1 VAVYALSHRSLSSD
15 GFLVLPVEALGTQ
28 YSTANLRNALYYRG
42 GKLPQFSNYP
52 KDTLPRSEFTIAGVA
67 DGTTVTVVPTANS
80 FGRNFLANKSYTFT
94 LNRGEVIEITAR
106 DTAMVGMI
114 GNALCW
120 VGKLPGIDCDLT
132 GSIITSTKPV
142 AVFSG
147 HERASA
153 PDSMEFN
160 TGKAQ
165 SVSRDHLVEQMPPAE
180 NWGKTFTFVPSS
192 IGAAK
197 GRPRDGD
204 LIRVIAGYD
213 MTDVF
218 VNGKKTSTLAKGKFQ
233 EFKLKTASLIT
244 TSQPALVLKY
254 LQTCLAIDTTGDP
267 DMTVLPPIEN
277 MSTFYTLPSVASGNA
292 FSEHYVCIVIDS
304 AALTTTTLNGKKLDP
319 AYMYIIPGS
328 RYYHT
333 TVQVPAGSQRVE
345 SPLPCYAETYGF
357 GRFDSYSFSGG
368 GSFPYLHSLNAIDL
382 DFGAVL
388 VGASPDSVTK
398 VFSTSSGPLTDASQ
412 VYGYSW
418 ESGDTTV
425 FDRLDTIK
433 SPITV
438 SSNSALPVH
447 FSFTPPAIGKYQAM
461 LRVWSNNSTPVFINV
476 YGVAQQPTITVTSID
491 FGRVRVQKSKTSF
504 FTITNSA
511 VTNATLNQ
519 TNFQQFLP
527 NGTPFKIAP
536 LKNDKVIFGQPVNDS
551 VRFSPLDTGHFS
563 NSFAVTIQENHADSP
578 IVHITGIGVDYE
590 IPTKAT
596 DFGKVRIGQS
606 RTLIISVVNR
616 GNDATPVSSVALV
629 SGADAEDFTIDS
641 FSVPPLDTWNL
652 KEYPSPQN
660 LKQYKVTFAPRL
672 DNTENPF
679 NKRKRIALVKI
690 TTPDDRSGRGE
701 YFDTVYGY
709 GVEPYVVA
717 TPVTIDFGTF
727 INPSKT
733 DSLAIDTIINIGS
746 YKGAFKSLVQRNPA
760 YFKVLNPPQS
770 NDSIDILAR
779 LPLNIDFQIS
789 ETGDFYDTI
798 FVDNDSRSLPLV
810 YLQGK
815 VRAGIDTLV
824 PIDLGTISNCDP
836 IDSFFVLHNPS
847 RVSLVIDTVLWGEG
861 SGGFT
866 FTGLENLQFPIHIA
880 PDSTFK
886 IGVRY
891 IFPAD
896 SLNGTQ
902 IGKIIFKRTISN
914 DLLSVEY
921 DTGFVLL
928 NRKIIQLSLSAAEP
942 IYNPNALDRPF
953 SIPVYL
959 NGNRLGFTE
968 LDNDTIK
975 IQFSNDL
982 MYPVG
987 IDHAGS
993 LTEEG
998 KNGIGKQPALI
1009 WDSITRILSVPMVN
1023 VGLSHDSSKNNLLFT
1038 IQAIVY
1044 LMSDSVVVASSSL
1057 GFQNQPCAFRVAGH
1071 VLTINYANECGDRTI
1086 RDLLLDNK
1094 VPVSIS
1100 DPYPNPA
1107 TDNSSSVTIGF
1118 LSAKEYMMSWQVFD
1132 NSGVKVLE
1140 NPPFPIKP
1148 GQGEVIIPTSAFASS
1163 GLYYMTF
1170 SVTNTEGITQKQL
1183 YTKFSLVK

>member
-1 VAVYALSHRSLSSD
+1 
-15 GFLVLPVEALGTQ
+15 
-28 YSTANLRNALYYRG
+28 
-42 GKLPQFSNYP
+42 
-52 KDTLPRSEFTIAGVA
+52 
-67 DGTTVTVVPTANS
+67 
-80 FGRNFLANKSYTFT
+80 
-94 LNRGEVIEITAR
+94 
-106 DTAMVGMI
+106 
-114 GNALCW
+114 
-120 VGKLPGIDCDLT
+120 
-132 GSIITSTKPV
+132 
-142 AVFSG
+142 
-147 HERASA
+147 
-153 PDSMEFN
+153 MEFN
-160 TGKAQ
+160 TGKAL

-192 IGAAK
+192 LGVAK

-218 VNGKKTSTLAKGKFQ
+218 VNGKKTSTLAKGKFK

-304 AALTTTTLNGKKLDP
+304 AALNTTTLNGKKLDP

-368 GSFPYLHSLNAIDL
+368 GSFPYLHSLNAVDL

-398 VFSTSSGPLTDASQ
+398 VFSTASGPLTDASQ

-425 FDRLDTIK
+425 FSLLDTIK
-433 SPITV
+433 TPISV
-438 SSNSALPVH
+438 LSNSGLPVH
-447 FSFTPPAIGKYQAM
+447 FNFTPPAIGKYQAM

-476 YGVAQQPTITVTSID
+476 YGVAAVPSIKVTSID
-491 FGRVRVQKSKTSF
+491 FGQIRIGRTKIDRD
-504 FTITNSA
+504 TIINVGDA
-511 VTNATLNQ
+511 VITLRN
-519 TNFQQFLP
+519 TDYTTDYLA
-527 NGTPFKIAP
+527 GTPFVTSQPSVIYNIPSGGLSLITTQFHPVTLGKFTASFRVKSNAP
-536 LKNDKVIFGQPVNDS
+536 D
-551 VRFSPLDTGHFS
+551 SPLVTLTG
-563 NSFAVTIQENHADSP
+563 E
-578 IVHITGIGVDYE
+578 GIDYR
-590 IPTKAT
+590 IPSKII
-596 DFGKVRIGQS
+596 DFGKVRIDS
-606 RTLIISVVNR
+606 AKTIDIPVINE
-616 GNDATPVSSVALV
+616 GNDSTGITSVAIM
-629 SGADAEDFTIDS
+629 SGADSQDFTI
-641 FSVPPLDTWNL
+641 VPNTAPPDVKWQLLTR
-652 KEYPSPQN
+652 SSGQN
-660 LKQYKVTFAPRL
+660 QGLFKVTFAPKL
-672 DNTENPF
+672 DPSETPF
-679 NKRKRIALVKI
+679 NKRQRMAIVKI
-690 TTPDDRSGRGE
+690 TTPDERSGRSE
-701 YFDTVYGY
+701 YFDTLYGY

-727 INPSKT
+727 VNPSKT
-733 DSLAIDTIINIGS
+733 DSLAIDTVINIGS
-746 YKGAFKSLVQRNPA
+746 YKGVINSLVQSNPT
-760 YFKVLNPPQS
+760 YFKILNTPSPKT
-770 NDSIDILAR
+770 SIDTLGRI
-779 LPLNIDFQIS
+779 PLNIDFQITQ
-789 ETGDFYDTI
+789 TGDFYDTI
-798 FVDNDSRSLPLV
+798 YVDNDSRSLPLV

-815 VRAGIDTLV
+815 VRAGIDTLI

-847 RVSLVIDTVLWGEG
+847 KVSLVIDTVLWGEG
-861 SGGFT
+861 SGGFA
-866 FTGLENLQFPIHIA
+866 FTGLENLQFPIRIA

-886 IGVRY
+886 IGIRY

-914 DLLSVEY
+914 DLLSIEY
-921 DTGFVLL
+921 DTGFVTLT
-928 NRKIIQLSLSAAEP
+928 RKIIQLSLSATEP

-998 KNGIGKQPALI
+998 KNGIGKQPNFI
-1009 WDSITRILSVPMVN
+1009 WDSISRILYVPMVN

-1038 IQAIVY
+1038 IQAKVY

-1071 VLTINYANECGDRTI
+1071 VLTINYADECGDRTI

-1107 TDNSSSVTIGF
+1107 TDNASSVTIGY
-1118 LSAKEYMMSWQVFD
+1118 LSANEYMMSWQVFD
-1132 NSGVKVLE
+1132 NTGVKVLE

-1170 SVTNTEGITQKQL
+1170 SVTNTEGINQKQL